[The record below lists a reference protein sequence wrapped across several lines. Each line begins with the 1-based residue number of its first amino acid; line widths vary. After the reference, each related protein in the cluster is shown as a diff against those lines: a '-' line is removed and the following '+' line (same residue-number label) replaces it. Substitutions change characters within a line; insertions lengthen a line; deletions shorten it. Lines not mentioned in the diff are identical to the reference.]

1 MKAKLNLPPLIFTP
15 PPVQTQPTA
24 DLASRQ
30 PELARQ
36 MKQLPSPLLRPDG
49 NPPGYQGMQQ
59 VGFITQEHAGFLLH
73 AGGNDFFIHAK
84 RREGGN
90 QGEFQGDKLHL
101 SIAPDR
107 LAAGFELLAPML
119 FSEDSPID
127 KWKITDL
134 AKAPMESRVAK
145 GAQLT
150 LYIKPAQEDG
160 AYQADELNKIRHL
173 VENIEQTLSRH
184 AIPVGE
190 RPDSDIA
197 PHHWQF
203 TSYRN
208 EFHSDRE
215 ENAAQSGLLHE
226 EPIYQLLTE

>member
-1 MKAKLNLPPLIFTP
+1 MKAKLNQPLNLTL
-15 PPVQTQPTA
+15 PPVQIQTPPTA

-36 MKQLPSPLLRPDG
+36 IKQLPSPLLRPDS
-49 NPPGYQGMQQ
+49 NPPGYQEMQQ
-59 VGFITQEHAGFLLH
+59 VGFAQEHAGFLLH
-73 AGGNDFFIHAK
+73 AGGNDVFIHAK
-84 RREGGN
+84 RREGGS

-107 LAAGFELLAPML
+107 LAAAFELLAPML

-134 AKAPMESRVAK
+134 AKAPMDSRVAK
-145 GAQLT
+145 GAQFT

-184 AIPVGE
+184 AIPVGA

-215 ENAAQSGLLHE
+215 GNAAQSGRLHE
-226 EPIYQLLTE
+226 EPAYQLLTN

>member
-1 MKAKLNLPPLIFTP
+1 MKAKLNLQPLIFTP
-15 PPVQTQPTA
+15 PPVQTQPAA

-59 VGFITQEHAGFLLH
+59 VGFAQEHAGFMLH
-73 AGGNDFFIHAK
+73 AGGGDVFIHAK
-84 RREGGN
+84 RSEGEN
-90 QGEFQGDKLHL
+90 KGEFQGDKLHL
-101 SIAPDR
+101 SIAPDH
-107 LAAGFELLAPML
+107 LTAGFELLAPML

-134 AKAPMESRVAK
+134 TKAPADSRVAK

-150 LYIKPAQEDG
+150 LYLKPAQEDG

-173 VENIEQTLSRH
+173 VENIEQTLSHH

-215 ENAAQSGLLHE
+215 GSTAQSGRLHE
-226 EPIYQLLTE
+226 EPIYRLLTE